1 MLQNDK
7 NLNNNFYLL
16 FMIATPALYSFMI
29 CETCMR
35 PDALTSFAVV
45 DILASI
51 VTALTL
57 NQVDTR
63 RFLLLAFFALL
74 LFPLTLALCY
84 QASNST
90 EKFESFTGLSN

>member
-1 MLQNDK
+1 
-7 NLNNNFYLL
+7 
-16 FMIATPALYSFMI
+16 MIATPALYSFMI

-35 PDALTSFAVV
+35 PDALISFAIV

-63 RFLLLAFFALL
+63 RFLQLAFFALL
-74 LFPLTLALCY
+74 LFPLTLVICY

-90 EKFESFTGLSN
+90 EKFESFTTLSN